1 MPIAGPAHNNH
12 VGRLRKRGGAIG
24 PLFHEK
30 PNDNK
35 KSPNIT
41 KILSHIRFFFEIPQK
56 TGPKNKKIL
65 KKKEKIV
72 PSYRVIECISL

>member
-1 MPIAGPAHNNH
+1 MW
-12 VGRLRKRGGAIG
+12 VDY
-24 PLFHEK
+24 EK
-30 PNDNK
+30 EEEQLDHFFTRNQTTTKSHQTK
-35 KSPNIT
+35 KQKT
-41 KILSHIRFFFEIPQK
+41 EILSHIRFFFEIPQK